1 MMTVLIQLE
10 VIREKG
16 HWIAGGNLAFPVLLA
31 ILLWWPS
38 LRGKNLLGYEVEM
51 IASRCKISQVEVY
64 KVLEKAKKE
73 NWSWRKK

>member
-1 MMTVLIQLE
+1 MLTVKNLIKIIFLITMAVLIQLE

-38 LRGKNLLGYEVEM
+38 YF
-51 IASRCKISQVEVY
+51 
-64 KVLEKAKKE
+64 KK
-73 NWSWRKK
+73 WK